1 MPRELRSQAELR
13 QICLHALRSHEGF
26 ENVDD
31 ILIQP
36 RDSLSGGTNWMLAGF
51 RPRVDNAALRGAR
64 DVIDRL
70 RRSYQLRAADAEDEA
85 PGDKRG

>member
-1 MPRELRSQAELR
+1 MPRKIRSHAELR
-13 QICLHALRSHEGF
+13 EICLDALRGREGF

-36 RDSLSGGTNWMLAGF
+36 RDASTGGTNWTLAGF

-64 DVIDRL
+64 DVISHL
-70 RRSYQLRAADAEDEA
+70 CHSYQLCVSDAEHERSH
-85 PGDKRG
+85 GK

>member
-1 MPRELRSQAELR
+1 MSRELRSQAELR
-13 QICLHALRSHEGF
+13 EICLDALRSREGF

-36 RDSLSGGTNWMLAGF
+36 RDASAGGTNWTLAGF

-64 DVIDRL
+64 DVIGQL
-70 RRSYQLRAADAEDEA
+70 CRSYQLRAVDAEHENSH
-85 PGDKRG
+85 GK